1 MVITDAKYVGS
12 FPKLELCPKPERPEY
27 AFIGRSNVG
36 KSSLINMLCNKHE
49 LAHTSKKPGK
59 TQMLNYYEINQSW
72 YLVDLPG
79 YGYAVTSKKTRDKW
93 RLMIDYFLRN
103 RTTLLCAFVLI
114 DINISPQRIDIEF
127 INKLGQYQVPYAIIF
142 TKADRSK
149 KAELEQNKTAFEK
162 ALLEYWDQLPE
173 CFVTSANER
182 IGGEDV
188 LKSIES
194 INNDFFSYHKLK
206 K

>member
-36 KSSLINMLCNKHE
+36 KSSLINMLCNRNE

-93 RLMIDYFLRN
+93 RLMIDHFLRN

-114 DINISPQRIDIEF
+114 DVNISPQRIDIEF
-127 INKLGQYQVPYAIIF
+127 INKLGEHRVPYAIIY

-149 KAELEQNKTAFEK
+149 QVEVEQNKAAFEK
-162 ALLEYWDQLPE
+162 ALLEYWDELPE

-182 IGGEDV
+182 IGREDV
-188 LKSIES
+188 LHTIES
-194 INNDFFSYHKLK
+194 INNDFFLHHKLK
-206 K
+206 Q